1 MTTPTLF
8 DNDTDIEELRKRW
21 LNKYLKVQAPV
32 DKKVRDVLILA
43 AENAYNQLIA
53 ETSKSSFSATVKS
66 AQLRI
71 SLKEIREILRALF
84 GDIKPIIEAGQRDGA
99 GVAFDAFTDT
109 DREYLKRAFLE
120 TLKVLDPRANEKDV
134 RRILAGYIRGAR
146 VGAINNVQHSINS
159 LTKSDHPLSVR
170 VYRAEKLA
178 NNWVKNQVAAG
189 IASGTDPRKI
199 AIVVKNSIRP
209 STPGGVSYAAM
220 RLART
225 EVNNAFHATSISI
238 AEDRPWVKGMKWNRS
253 KVYNPKSTCICQRL
267 ANQIFTV
274 SQVPAKPH
282 PQCRCFVT
290 PEVEAWDSFLRHLTA
305 GQYRSWLSDAA

>member
-1 MTTPTLF
+1 MTTPMLF

-21 LNKYLKVQAPV
+21 LNRYLKVQAPV
-32 DKKVRDVLILA
+32 DRKVKAVLTLA

-71 SLKEIREILRALF
+71 SLKEIKEILHVLF
-84 GDIKPIIEAGQRDGA
+84 GDIKPVIEAGQRDSA

-109 DREYLKRAFLE
+109 DREYLRRAFLE
-120 TLKVLDPRANEKDV
+120 SIKVLNPRADEKDV
-134 RRILAGYIRGAR
+134 RRILAGYVRSAR
-146 VGAINNVQHSINS
+146 VGAVNNVRHSISS
-159 LTKSDHPLSVR
+159 LTKSDQPLSAR
-170 VYRAEKLA
+170 VYHAEKLSTG
-178 NNWVKNQVAAG
+178 WVKNQVAAE
-189 IASGTDPRKI
+189 IARGADPRKI
-199 AIVVKNSIRP
+199 AKIVQTSIKP
-209 STPGGVSYAAM
+209 TTPGGVSYSAM

-238 AEDRPWVKGMKWNRS
+238 AEDRPWIENMKWNLS
-253 KVYNPKSTCICQRL
+253 GVHDPKSQCICQRL
-267 ANQIFTV
+267 ANQIYLV
-274 SQVPAKPH
+274 GSVPPKPH

-305 GQYRSWLSDAA
+305 GQYRSWINEAA